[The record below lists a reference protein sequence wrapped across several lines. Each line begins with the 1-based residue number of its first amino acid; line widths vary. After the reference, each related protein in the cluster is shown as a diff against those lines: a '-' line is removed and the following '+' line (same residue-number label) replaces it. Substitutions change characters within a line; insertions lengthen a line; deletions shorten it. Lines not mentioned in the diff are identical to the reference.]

1 MIELGMI
8 LAIAAAVL
16 SVVFTAVGS
25 AIGLSLPGEAAA
37 GLISEEPEKFGKAL
51 LLQAL
56 PGTQG
61 IYGFLAAMLILQKIG
76 LLGGEAV
83 EVSVNVGWQLFFA
96 ALPITI
102 VGLISGILQGKLS
115 AAGIST
121 IARRGEEAGKAV
133 ILSAMVETYAVIA
146 LLATILMVTGIN
158 L

>member
-1 MIELGMI
+1 MI
-8 LAIAAAVL
+8 LAIAGAAL
-16 SVVFTAVGS
+16 AVVFTAAGS
-25 AIGLSLPGEAAA
+25 AIGLALPGEAAA

-51 LLQAL
+51 LLQVL

-61 IYGFLAAMLILQKIG
+61 VYGFLAAMLILQRIG
-76 LLGGEAV
+76 LLGGEV
-83 EVSVNVGWQLFFA
+83 IEVSTGAGWQLFFA
-96 ALPITI
+96 ALPIAI
-102 VGLISGILQGKLS
+102 VGLVSAIFQGKVS

-121 IARRGEEAGKAV
+121 LARRAEEAGKAV

>member
-1 MIELGMI
+1 M
-8 LAIAAAVL
+8 AIAGAAL
-16 SVVFTAVGS
+16 AAGLAAVGS
-25 AIGLSLPGEAAA
+25 AIGLALPGEAAA

-51 LLQAL
+51 LLQVL

-76 LLGGEAV
+76 LLGGEVA
-83 EVSVNVGWQLFFA
+83 EVSASVGWQLLFA
-96 ALPITI
+96 SLPIAI
-102 VGLISGILQGKLS
+102 VGLVSGMFQGKVS

-121 IARRGEEAGKAV
+121 LARRPEEAGKAV

-146 LLATILMVTGIN
+146 LLVTLLVVTGVT